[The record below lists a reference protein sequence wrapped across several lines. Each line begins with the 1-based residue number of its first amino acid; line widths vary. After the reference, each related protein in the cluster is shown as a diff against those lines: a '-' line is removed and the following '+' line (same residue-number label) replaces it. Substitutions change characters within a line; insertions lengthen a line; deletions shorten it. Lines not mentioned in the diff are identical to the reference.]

1 MTAAPLLLAF
11 DFDGTLSP
19 ICENPADAQLHR
31 AASALLQ
38 EATELPGVVVAV
50 VSGRDLDDLRGRLAI
65 PGLYL
70 VGSHGLEIL
79 APGEQ
84 MIRETAPLT
93 EELPA
98 SLDDAITRAGLRLE
112 RKKHAIALHW
122 RGIDSRVTPTLV
134 LRFRA
139 WARGLGLDV
148 IEGRLVV
155 EARCSGGGKEA
166 ALRWVTAAI
175 GASRVI
181 YAGDDITDF
190 GALRFAAERGR
201 AVFVASDERNAP
213 PGVTVVESFRSLFR
227 LIRQE
232 VMI

>member
-19 ICENPADAQLHR
+19 ICDDPARAQLHR
-31 AASALLQ
+31 AAPALLQ
-38 EATELPGVVVAV
+38 EASDIPGVVVAI
-50 VSGRDLDDLRGRLAI
+50 VSGRDLGDLRARLDV

-79 APGEQ
+79 APGGVV
-84 MIRETAPLT
+84 IRETEPISDQ
-93 EELPA
+93 LPPGLEGEIA
-98 SLDDAITRAGLRLE
+98 RSGLRLE

-122 RGIDSRVTPTLV
+122 RGVDSRDVQTLV

-139 WARGLGLDV
+139 WARSAGLDV

-155 EARCSGGGKEA
+155 EARRSGGNKEA
-166 ALRWVTAAI
+166 ALRWLTGAI
-175 GASRVI
+175 GAARVI

-190 GALRFAAERGR
+190 GALRFAAEHGR
-201 AVFVASDERNAP
+201 AVFVASDERTAP
-213 PGVTVVESFRSLFR
+213 AGVTVVESFRSLFR